1 MRRWGVAETIEV
13 QPEIIRWAIDRSG
26 RTAGGLVHRFPKI
39 HTWEKSLARLT
50 LAELEKL
57 AAATLTP
64 LGFFFLPNP
73 PVEKLPIPDF
83 RTVKDMPLHGMS
95 PDLIETVNLMVL
107 RQDWYREYLRED
119 GVPKLSFVGSADLS
133 TPHETVAH
141 AIRAELG
148 LGQRWAAS
156 KHTWTDTLSHIR
168 DAIESIGVLVV
179 INGVVGNNNT
189 RRLNAEEFRGFVL
202 CDDQAP
208 LIFVNGTDAK
218 SAQVFTL
225 FHELAHLWLGKSA
238 IFDGEQ
244 LDEPSDVVEKFCNRV
259 AAEAAVPAAE
269 ITLLWRQHRPE
280 DVYFSQ
286 LSKNFKVSPITI
298 GRRLLELDLIS
309 KKEFLSFYSEY
320 QKAAKPSGV
329 PDSSGGNFYY
339 IQNNRIGKRFA
350 RAVATAAYEGKLSYT
365 EAFRLTGLTAATF
378 DKYIDVARGKKA

>member
-1 MRRWGVAETIEV
+1 
-13 QPEIIRWAIDRSG
+13 
-26 RTAGGLVHRFPKI
+26 
-39 HTWEKSLARLT
+39 
-50 LAELEKL
+50 
-57 AAATLTP
+57 
-64 LGFFFLPNP
+64 
-73 PVEKLPIPDF
+73 
-83 RTVKDMPLHGMS
+83 
-95 PDLIETVNLMVL
+95 
-107 RQDWYREYLRED
+107 
-119 GVPKLSFVGSADLS
+119 
-133 TPHETVAH
+133 
-141 AIRAELG
+141 
-148 LGQRWAAS
+148 
-156 KHTWTDTLSHIR
+156 LSHLR

-238 IFDGEQ
+238 IFDCEQ

-309 KKEFLSFYSEY
+309 KKEF
-320 QKAAKPSGV
+320 
-329 PDSSGGNFYY
+329 
-339 IQNNRIGKRFA
+339 
-350 RAVATAAYEGKLSYT
+350 
-365 EAFRLTGLTAATF
+365 
-378 DKYIDVARGKKA
+378 